1 MPVGVGLGALVNL
14 PAWPFVPVASGAA
27 ATSSAARG
35 RLPTLGGRVQEGSRR
50 RGPDLAL
57 AGADGA
63 TAPGRT
69 GSRGARSRTRA
80 GAADEPSSSEGR
92 GRSIRRLVDR
102 RQPESGGVGRDDLRG
117 PPRLVEGRINEGSG
131 FRPRRA
137 PTPRH
142 RNRRA
147 VTARSGA
154 DSRAA
159 PRGASA
165 RAAGGAAVVLE
176 RLADRGAAGVLR
188 AASRPASRLVQRPE
202 PTGPDEPDA
211 SRRRSC
217 RLSFAVAFEHR
228 LAHRAQGEACVPLQ
242 PVQMPFEARDR
253 RQVHRGPR
261 VPVQSRR
268 EARRPAS
275 RPAPPPRPRRRGR
288 CLTASPGGRCPP
300 RGPPTTRGHPRAG
313 SSRREHPPSRRGPTV
328 PRPSAPAL

>member
-1 MPVGVGLGALVNL
+1 MIGVARDGLRDPPRTGGGING
-14 PAWPFVPVASGAA
+14 VPVNF
-27 ATSSAARG
+27 
-35 RLPTLGGRVQEGSRR
+35 
-50 RGPDLAL
+50 GPGDFH
-57 AGADGA
+57 
-63 TAPGRT
+63 
-69 GSRGARSRTRA
+69 
-80 GAADEPSSSEGR
+80 
-92 GRSIRRLVDR
+92 RRL
-102 RQPESGGVGRDDLRG
+102 
-117 PPRLVEGRINEGSG
+117 
-131 FRPRRA
+131 RRA

-176 RLADRGAAGVLR
+176 RLADRGAGVLR